1 MVLSSRQLLI
11 LQVIIDEFIH
21 SAQPIGS
28 RAISKKEG
36 ISYSPATIRN
46 EMADLEELGYL
57 EKTHSSS
64 GRIPSEKGY
73 RFYVD
78 HMLLPFHLSEK
89 DQKLISA
96 VFDHEYVDF
105 EQVVQKSVEVL
116 SDLTNYTSIILGPE
130 VFEARLKQFQI
141 IQLSK
146 TSAVAILVTNKG
158 HVEHRSFTI
167 PAEISGSDLE
177 KLVNILNERFY
188 NIPIIQLYSRMQVEI
203 GNILNSYITN
213 VNLALKYLHEAL
225 FSQQPDNYY
234 MSGMT
239 NMLLQPEF
247 NDVEKV
253 HSIYSI
259 IEKEDLMIDLLRATE
274 QGLKISI
281 GQENE
286 INEMQDLS
294 LIKATYSLSGEQ
306 LGTIALLGPKRMDYS
321 RVVSLI
327 NLLSNQMSKTF
338 TDW

>member
-11 LQVIIDEFIH
+11 LQVIIDEFIQT
-21 SAQPIGS
+21 AQPIGS

-36 ISYSPATIRN
+36 ISFSPATIRN

-78 HMLLPFHLSEK
+78 HLLLPFHLTKK

-96 VFDHEYVDF
+96 VFEDEYVDF

-130 VFEARLKQFQI
+130 VFEARLKQLQI
-141 IQLSK
+141 IQLTK

-167 PAEISGSDLE
+167 PAEINGSDLE
-177 KLVNILNERFY
+177 KLVNILNEKF
-188 NIPIIQLYSRMQVEI
+188 NNVPIIQLYGKMQVEI
-203 GNILNSYITN
+203 GNILNSYVNN
-213 VNLALKYLHEAL
+213 VNLALKYLHGAL

-247 NDVEKV
+247 NDVEKL
-253 HSIYSI
+253 HSIYSM
-259 IEKEDLMIDLLRATE
+259 IEREDLMINLLRATE

-281 GQENE
+281 GQENK
-286 INEMQDLS
+286 IDEMQDLS

-327 NLLSNQMSKTF
+327 NLLSKRMSNTF
-338 TDW
+338 TDL